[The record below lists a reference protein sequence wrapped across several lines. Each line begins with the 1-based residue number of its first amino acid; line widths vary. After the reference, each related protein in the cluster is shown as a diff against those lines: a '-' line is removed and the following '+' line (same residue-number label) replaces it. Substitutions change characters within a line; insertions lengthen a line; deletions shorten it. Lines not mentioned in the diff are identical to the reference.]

1 MRKNIF
7 ALAEALKK
15 REISSFELTVAC
27 IEEIEANDEGIG
39 AYLTVC
45 KEVALEE
52 AKRSDIRRAE
62 GNALGL
68 LDGIP
73 FSLKDNFCVEGIA
86 TTCGSRILEGY
97 FPPYTATAVKKL
109 FDAGAVLIGK
119 TNMDE
124 FGMGS
129 FTENSAYKVTKNPI
143 NTEYSAGGSSGG
155 SAASVASG
163 TAVFSVGSDTGGSVR
178 QPASFCGIVGLKP
191 TYGRISRYGLTAF
204 ASSLDTVGVM
214 AGSATECGLLLSCMS
229 GKDEKDA
236 TSISQASFSAK
247 NEGLEGLRVAIPRE
261 LFELPMSD
269 SVKAA
274 MEKTVTSFE
283 SLGVS
288 VDIISV
294 PSLALSAE
302 CYYIISSCE
311 ASSNLAR
318 FDGVRYGR
326 RATGCKNLDE
336 LYKKSRTE
344 GFGTEVKRRI
354 MLGTLALSA
363 GYYDDYY
370 GRAQAVRKRISSD
383 LSSVFENYPIL
394 LMPTALS
401 EAPRLLEDRVLSK
414 VYSDD
419 ICTLPASLC
428 GIPAISLPCGT
439 AKNGLPVGIQ
449 LVANRLRE
457 DLIISVASA
466 IEEDINE

>member
-1 MRKNIF
+1 MSKNIF

-15 REISSFELTVAC
+15 REISSFDLTAAC
-27 IEEIEANDEGIG
+27 IEEIEANDERIG

-97 FPPYTATAVKKL
+97 IPPYTATAVKKL

-143 NTEYSAGGSSGG
+143 NTEY
-155 SAASVASG
+155 
-163 TAVFSVGSDTGGSVR
+163 SVGSDTGGSVR

-274 MEKTVTSFE
+274 MEKTVTAFE
-283 SLGVS
+283 GLGVS

-383 LSSVFENYPIL
+383 LSSVFEIYPIL

-457 DLIISVASA
+457 DLLISVASA